1 MLIES
6 KITLETHTKVR
17 SVRNVVLK
25 EYLCL
30 KKPALLHNLA
40 KNHFPTPRARTKIN
54 FIDVDAIS
62 TDSSNSLPQGP
73 ITPPTICS
81 PPPLTPHTPETLSL
95 AMHHPNC
102 ASNFQAPLASPC
114 ISQTYIEGLLQKHG

>member
-6 KITLETHTKVR
+6 KITQETQSKVR
-17 SVRNVVLK
+17 SIRNIVLK

-40 KNHFPTPRARTKIN
+40 KNHFPTPKARSKIN

-62 TDSSNSLPQGP
+62 TDSSNSLTQGP
-73 ITPPTICS
+73 IS
-81 PPPLTPHTPETLSL
+81 PPAIMSPELSL
-95 AMHHPNC
+95 VSALEGPSLAVHHPNC
-102 ASNFQAPLASPC
+102 ASNFQTTPASPVV
-114 ISQTYIEGLLQKHG
+114 SSDTVESLLKKYG